1 LKFKIFQE
9 ESLRALLRT
18 AFRIGTVRLDVNQLV
33 TMRLLARE
41 IFKHRLLMLT
51 MFVANALSALCEGGT
66 MAILALAVAVVVD
79 VQETALSDLVK
90 LMSDYGDAL
99 IGGLGRGGLFLVL
112 VVVAIVTQIAK
123 SALGY
128 AGKYVALKLQYAVSQ
143 ELQEFATKQAMEFSY
158 AEIGRHPAG
167 MLAGIIS
174 QTARV
179 VGLVGLINTMT
190 LSLLMMLIYLG
201 LMVILSIPLML
212 AALGIIVVL
221 SVAMSRIISHLR
233 ELGRALTAASLQTSQ
248 MEYEF
253 LQAPRL
259 LRVFNATDYAQQ
271 VINSARRKMIQ
282 AAKETGITSAIVD
295 PIVEILTIGAAGI
308 FLIAGYFLAG
318 EAAINLIPKMMVFL
332 LMLNRMMPHA
342 RSLNQVRMAV
352 AGTMATVEVL
362 GQFFRTDDK
371 SFSRVGGRRFSHLQ
385 SGVYFENVSFRYPEA
400 VEDAV
405 SNISFVIPKGQT
417 VALVGSSG
425 AGKSTIADLFL
436 GLQEP
441 TTGRILIDHQDLKEL
456 NVGSWLESVGT
467 VDQEVLLL
475 NTSIW
480 NNIAFARPHC
490 SQEEIVQAARLAQA
504 DGFISALPDGY
515 NTVIG
520 DRGYRLS
527 GGQQQRLALARALV
541 ESPAVLLLDE
551 ATSALDT
558 ESERAIQKTIE
569 AQQGTHTILVVAHR
583 LSTIQKA
590 DRIIVLEHG
599 RLVEQGTFDDLLEAN
614 GRFFHYWNLQVRG
627 VAS

>member
-1 LKFKIFQE
+1 
-9 ESLRALLRT
+9 
-18 AFRIGTVRLDVNQLV
+18 
-33 TMRLLARE
+33 
-41 IFKHRLLMLT
+41 
-51 MFVANALSALCEGGT
+51 

-79 VQETALSDLVK
+79 VQETVLSDLVK
-90 LMSDYGDAL
+90 LISDYGDAL
-99 IGGLGRGGLFLVL
+99 IGGLDRGGLFLVL
-112 VVVAIVTQIAK
+112 VVVAIVAQVAK
-123 SALGY
+123 SVLGY
-128 AGKYVALKLQYAVSQ
+128 AGKYASLKLQYAVSQ
-143 ELQEFATKQAMEFSY
+143 EVQELATKHAMAFSY

-167 MLAGIIS
+167 MIAGIIG
-174 QTARV
+174 QAARV
-179 VGLVGLINTMT
+179 TGLVGLVNTMT

-212 AALGIIVVL
+212 AALGIVAVL
-221 SVAMSRIISHLR
+221 GVAMSRIISHLR
-233 ELGRALTAASLQTSQ
+233 ELGRALTAASLDTSQ
-248 MEYEF
+248 KQFEF

-259 LRVFNATDYAQQ
+259 LRVFNATDYARQ
-271 VINSARRKMIQ
+271 VINSARRKVIQ
-282 AAKETGITSAIVD
+282 AAQQTGITSAIVD
-295 PIVEILTIGAAGI
+295 PVVEILTIGAAGT

-318 EAAINLIPKMMVFL
+318 EAAINVIPKMLVFL
-332 LMLNRMMPHA
+332 VMLNRMMPHA

-352 AGTMATVEVL
+352 AGTMATVRVV

-405 SNISFVIPKGQT
+405 FNISFVIPKGQT

-441 TTGRILIDHQDLKEL
+441 TTGRILIDQRDLKEL

-490 SQEEIVQAARLAQA
+490 SREEIVQAARLAQA

-569 AQQGTHTILVVAHR
+569 AQKGTHTILVIAHR
-583 LSTIQKA
+583 LSTIQNA

-614 GRFFHYWNLQVRG
+614 GRFFRYWNLQVRG

>member
-1 LKFKIFQE
+1 
-9 ESLRALLRT
+9 
-18 AFRIGTVRLDVNQLV
+18 
-33 TMRLLARE
+33 
-41 IFKHRLLMLT
+41 
-51 MFVANALSALCEGGT
+51 

-79 VQETALSDLVK
+79 VQETALSGVIK
-90 LMSDYGDAL
+90 LIRDYGDAL
-99 IGGLGRGGLFLVL
+99 LGGLGRGGLFLVL
-112 VVVAIVTQIAK
+112 VVVAVVAQVAK

-128 AGKYVALKLQYAVSQ
+128 IGKYMGLKLQYAVSQ
-143 ELQEFATKQAMEFSY
+143 ELQELATKQAMAFSY

-167 MLAGIIS
+167 RIAGLIGE
-174 QTARV
+174 TARV
-179 VGLVGLINTMT
+179 SGLVGLINTMT

-201 LMVILSIPLML
+201 LMVVLSIPLML
-212 AALGIIVVL
+212 AALGIVAVL
-221 SVAMSRIISHLR
+221 SVAMNRIISHLR
-233 ELGRALTAASLQTSQ
+233 KLGRALTDASLHTSQ

-282 AAKETGITSAIVD
+282 ASLQSGITSAIVD
-295 PIVEILTIGAAGI
+295 PTVEILTIGAAGT
-308 FLIAGYFLAG
+308 FLIVGYFLAG
-318 EAAINLIPKMMVFL
+318 EAAIDVIPKMLVFL

-342 RSLNQVRMAV
+342 RTLNQVRMSV
-352 AGTMATVEVL
+352 AGAMATVQAV

-371 SFSRVGGRRFSHLQ
+371 SFSRVGGRRFSHLE

-400 VEDAV
+400 IEDAV
-405 SNISFVIPKGQT
+405 FNISFVIPKGQT

-441 TTGRILIDHQDLKEL
+441 TTGRILIDQQDLKEL
-456 NVGSWLESVGT
+456 NVGSWLESIGT

-480 NNIAFARPHC
+480 NNISFARPHC

-541 ESPAVLLLDE
+541 ESPGVLLLDE

-569 AQQGTHTILVVAHR
+569 AQQGTHTLLVIAHR

-599 RLVEQGTFDDLLEAN
+599 RLVEQGTFADLLKAN
-614 GRFFHYWNLQVRG
+614 GQFSRYWNLQVGG